1 MFTSLSRDTQAE
13 CALALGRLDGLV
25 AGLSAQEK
33 RLFCWTLLRQVLLG
47 ALTQAGFAEAELRFD
62 GWFAGTT
69 RAPQESPLTP
79 CPAHALVRALLA
91 ELARHPWQPL
101 AEAASV
107 IGRCGKFAPDRALGA
122 DDSDPAAALVE
133 AARLAATSNL
143 AGQSLPFPA
152 LARMADQL
160 RRSRTFAPIERD
172 VAMPLFGKGTP
183 IARAAQRTP
192 LWAVDCQL
200 GHLLAAQIALTPALP
215 FPGAMTA
222 EALAPQLW
230 PGERALV
237 LAEALRRSAERHI
250 AAIQQARAD
259 CRALGHRLRHLR
271 ASARAPLVWLALR
284 GFAPL
289 GIEQLTSGFGISRR
303 GTYAVAE
310 ALVGAGLAART
321 TTLGRVILS
330 ALPPAHTAEVVD
342 APLSPLPSPLLAEFD
357 AAMADIDRLL
367 ARQDSGQVTR
377 MPRQPPQE
385 AVEVRQETGIAT
397 SR

>member
-1 MFTSLSRDTQAE
+1 MQRVAFHYTSGMESFHPLAGDADADPGEVAEAQAR
-13 CALALGRLDGLV
+13 CALALGRLDGLLAV
-25 AGLSAQEK
+25 LSAPEK
-33 RLFCWTLLRQVLLG
+33 ALFCWTLLRQVLLG
-47 ALTQAGFAEAELRFD
+47 ALAQAGFAEAELRFD

-79 CPAHALVRALLA
+79 CPAHTIVRALLA

-101 AEAASV
+101 AEAALV
-107 IGRCGKFAPDRALGA
+107 IDRCGKFAPDRPLGA

-143 AGQSLPFPA
+143 SGQSLPFPA

-160 RRSRTFAPIERD
+160 RRSRTFAPIERA
-172 VAMPLFGKGTP
+172 VALPLFGKGAP
-183 IARAAQRTP
+183 ITRAAMRTP
-192 LWAVDCQL
+192 LWAADCQL
-200 GHLLAAQIALTPALP
+200 GHLLAAQIHLTPALP
-215 FPGAMTA
+215 CPGALTA

-230 PGERALV
+230 SGERALV

-271 ASARAPLVWLALR
+271 ASARAPQVWLALR
-284 GFAPL
+284 GFAPM

-310 ALVGAGLAART
+310 ALVGAGLAARAS
-321 TTLGRVILS
+321 TLGRVILS

-367 ARQDSGQVTR
+367 ARQDTGQVT
-377 MPRQPPQE
+377 
-385 AVEVRQETGIAT
+385 
-397 SR
+397 